1 MIGYYTTHT
10 NYLSLSQLEK
20 VTGYEQRRRIRSQI
34 RIVKKNLENLGK
46 SHAFDSVKTKQTSHD
61 KKQTIVE
68 NRKPSPVRIK
78 DRQETSPSRKSSQ
91 QYTSTTTTIETN
103 IRSSSPS
110 KKSKTQSPDRK
121 RSESPTKKVSDTFS
135 TKNVEHTEK
144 SSKVKSYT
152 GQDISSETYTTTKD
166 ERTSS
171 PTRSRTSRVSEYTT
185 AYLRKIGASNN
196 LKSEY
201 LPKVPSI
208 TKKEKIENLDN
219 HTNSFEKTSYTTE
232 KNISYS
238 KKTDTENEYISRTP
252 SPKRSLTPNER
263 LHTRTPS
270 PDFKR
275 TKNHED
281 TSKTEYQSVFTNFK
295 TKLSSKDLFNKQ
307 TKQKVVEEKPEWATN
322 NILRKTSTNTTKVYT
337 TKKVDDKNKTIK
349 RSQSPSK
356 AIRKPTD
363 VITSCYGVG
372 PTDEDGKPLFG
383 IKALRKHS
391 NSVQNY
397 EGKIHFQCNFI
408 FS

>member
-1 MIGYYTTHT
+1 M
-10 NYLSLSQLEK
+10 
-20 VTGYEQRRRIRSQI
+20 
-34 RIVKKNLENLGK
+34 GK
-46 SHAFDSVKTKQTSHD
+46 SNTFDSVKTRHISHD
-61 KKQTIVE
+61 KKQTTLE
-68 NRKPSPVRIK
+68 NRKSSPVRTK
-78 DRQETSPSRKSSQ
+78 DRPETSPSRKSSQ
-91 QYTSTTTTIETN
+91 QYTSTTTTTETN
-103 IRSSSPS
+103 IRSSSPC
-110 KKSKTQSPDRK
+110 KKIKTQSPDRK
-121 RSESPTKKVSDTFS
+121 RSESPIKKTSIDYS
-135 TKNVEHTEK
+135 TKNIEHTEK

-152 GQDISSETYTTTKD
+152 GQDICSETYTTTKE

-201 LPKVPSI
+201 LPKVPNI
-208 TKKEKIENLDN
+208 IKKEKIENVDN
-219 HTNSFEKTSYTTE
+219 QTNNFEKTSYTTE
-232 KNISYS
+232 RNVSYT
-238 KKTDTENEYISRTP
+238 KKTDIENEYISRTP
-252 SPKRSLTPNER
+252 SPKRSQTPNER
-263 LHTRTPS
+263 LPTRTPS

-275 TKNHED
+275 TKNQED

-295 TKLSSKDLFNKQ
+295 TKLSSKDLFNKSS
-307 TKQKVVEEKPEWATN
+307 KQKVVEEKPEWATN
-322 NILRKTSTNTTKVYT
+322 NILRKTSTNTTKVYS

-391 NSVQNY
+391 NSAQNY
-397 EGKIHFQCNFI
+397 EGNFY
-408 FS
+408 FSMRTFFFPNIID